1 MSLNT
6 ERGSV
11 HLEIRP
17 AGAADAVAACAVLR
31 RCITESCV
39 RDHRNDTAVLAAWL
53 GNKTPA
59 MVASWFASATNFPL
73 VALLDGHIVGVALLT
88 RAGKLALCYVL
99 PEAQRRGAGKALLA
113 CVEATAAEWGVKTL
127 QLHSTA
133 SAEAFFAARG
143 YLPSGNVRSPY
154 GVDTVF
160 FWKPLG
166 AEPDAAPSGEQKRK
180 RFCSCNTA

>member
-1 MSLNT
+1 
-6 ERGSV
+6 
-11 HLEIRP
+11 
-17 AGAADAVAACAVLR
+17 VLR
-31 RCITESCV
+31 RCIAESCV
-39 RDHRNDTAVLAAWL
+39 RDHRNDATVLAAWL

-59 MVASWFASATNFPL
+59 TVASWFASATNFPL
-73 VALLDGHIVGVALLT
+73 VALLDGDIAGVALLT

-113 CVEATAAEWGVKTL
+113 CMEGTAAEWGVKTL

-143 YLPSGNVRSPY
+143 YIPSGNVRSPY

-160 FWKPLG
+160 FWKPLD
-166 AEPDAAPSGEQKRK
+166 AEPEAGGAPSTQRK
-180 RFCSCNTA
+180 RFCNCNTA